1 MDVMNLFLLFAI
13 MLGGYTYYAGLSA
26 GPVMISLIVVA
37 MLVLY
42 VGGKQYLPEN
52 FTGVKSSDKL
62 RSSENF
68 ANASGSFPE
77 EAGPIPDI
85 MGVSEATLVPRSRE
99 FLGGASGSDVMYE
112 DEATGAVSDKPTESE
127 IPLVDNE
134 LPYATTP
141 ILELAD
147 YDDPSSSGMLLG
159 DLNPDE
165 TELDRIAAEEGERG
179 SDVSRAIINKKVID
193 KQFEWSRN
201 LPPSSIV
208 QQIQQSKWNAG
219 LNVSAAPFVDPKA
232 GSAQTT
238 EGFAGL
244 KHQLNPKPALRTGE
258 GFQSGS
264 SATGKKTPYDDI
276 NASNLQPVDMDKLE
290 AEERKIL
297 ATYNPKKS
305 KDMLEYDPDDV
316 KKLLDKVYKVQGKK
330 PHYYKRD
337 DGVVEVYETTDL
349 EPKIWYEGEEE
360 PERADKDS
368 GTNTVAVPSGVNQ
381 YASGL
386 DPFFEPRQTTRP
398 DRNDYTAWTPGLER
412 MFAPTNPTEAWY

>member
-1 MDVMNLFLLFAI
+1 MDVMNFFLLFAI
-13 MLGGYTYYAGLSA
+13 GLGAYTYFAGLSA
-26 GPVMISLIVVA
+26 GPITIALMVVG

-42 VGGKQYLPEN
+42 VGGKQYLP
-52 FTGVKSSDKL
+52 D
-62 RSSENF
+62 NF
-68 ANASGSFPE
+68 ANKESFASGSFPS

-85 MGVSEATLVPRSRE
+85 VGVSEATLVPRSKE

-112 DEATGAVSDKPTESE
+112 DAATGEVSDKPTEAE
-127 IPLVDNE
+127 VPLVDNE
-134 LPYATTP
+134 LPYATSP
-141 ILELAD
+141 IMELAD
-147 YDDPSSSGMLLG
+147 YDDPASSGMLLG

-179 SDVSRAIINKKVID
+179 QDVSRAIINKKVLD

-219 LNVSAAPFVDPKA
+219 LNVSAAPYVDPKA
-232 GSAQTT
+232 GSQTQ
-238 EGFAGL
+238 EGFV
-244 KHQLNPKPALRTGE
+244 
-258 GFQSGS
+258 SGS
-264 SATGKKTPYDDI
+264 STTKKSQYDDI
-276 NASNLQPVDMDKLE
+276 NGSNLQPPDMDKVE

-297 ATYNPKKS
+297 ATYNPKLS
-305 KDMLEYDPDDV
+305 KDMMEYDPEDV

-337 DGVVEVYETTDL
+337 DGVIEVYETTEL

-360 PERADKDS
+360 PERADKND
-368 GTNTVAVPSGVNQ
+368 GTDTVAVPQGVAR
-381 YASGL
+381 YAAGM
-386 DPFFEPRQTTRP
+386 DPFFEARQSTRP

>member
-13 MLGGYTYYAGLSA
+13 GLGAYTYFAGLSA
-26 GPVMISLIVVA
+26 GPITLALIVVG

-42 VGGKQYLPEN
+42 VGGKQYLP
-52 FTGVKSSDKL
+52 D
-62 RSSENF
+62 NF
-68 ANASGSFPE
+68 ANKEAFASGSYPA
-77 EAGPIPDI
+77 EAGPIADTV
-85 MGVSEATLVPRSRE
+85 GVSEATLVPRSRA

-112 DEATGAVSDKPTESE
+112 DAATGEVSDKPTESDV
-127 IPLVDNE
+127 PLVDNE
-134 LPYATTP
+134 LPYATAP

-147 YDDPSSSGMLLG
+147 YDDPASSGMLLG

-179 SDVSRAIINKKVID
+179 QDVSRAIVNKKMID

-219 LNVSAAPFVDPKA
+219 LAVNSAPYVDPKA
-232 GSAQTT
+232 GSA
-238 EGFAGL
+238 
-244 KHQLNPKPALRTGE
+244 E

-264 SATGKKTPYDDI
+264 EKPKKTPYDDI
-276 NASNLQPVDMDKLE
+276 NASNLQPPDMDKVE

-297 ATYNPKKS
+297 ATYNPKLS
-305 KDMLEYDPDDV
+305 KDMLEYDPEDV
-316 KKLLDKVYKVQGKK
+316 KKLLDKVYKVKGKK
-330 PHYYKRD
+330 PSYYKRD
-337 DGVVEVYETTDL
+337 DGVIEVYETTDL

-360 PERADKDS
+360 PERAKEGD
-368 GTNTVAVPSGVNQ
+368 GTDTVAVPQGVAR
-381 YASGL
+381 YAAGM

>member
-1 MDVMNLFLLFAI
+1 MDVMNIFLLFAI
-13 MLGGYTYYAGLSA
+13 GLGVYTYFAGLSA
-26 GPVMISLIVVA
+26 GPIFISLTVLG

-52 FTGVKSSDKL
+52 FT
-62 RSSENF
+62 EPF
-68 ANASGSFPE
+68 ASGSFPE

-85 MGVSEATLVPRSRE
+85 MGVSEATTVPRSKA
-99 FLGGASGSDVMYE
+99 FLGGASGSDMMYE
-112 DEATGAVSDKPTESE
+112 DDATGAVSDKPTESE
-127 IPLVDNE
+127 IPLVDNQ
-134 LPYATTP
+134 LPYATSS
-141 ILELAD
+141 ILELSD

-165 TELDRIAAEEGERG
+165 TEMDRIAAEEGERG
-179 SDVSRAIINKKVID
+179 QDASRTIVNKKMID

-219 LNVSAAPFVDPKA
+219 LSVSAAPFVDPKA
-232 GSAQTT
+232 GSDQTQ
-238 EGFAGL
+238 EGF
-244 KHQLNPKPALRTGE
+244 T
-258 GFQSGS
+258 SGS
-264 SATGKKTPYDDI
+264 SATSKKTPYDDI
-276 NASNLQPVDMDKLE
+276 NASNLQPPDLDKVE

-305 KDMLEYDPDDV
+305 KDMMEYDPEDV

-330 PHYYKRD
+330 PSYYKRD
-337 DGVVEVYETTDL
+337 DGVIEVYETTDL

-360 PERADKDS
+360 PKRADS
-368 GTNTVAVPSGVNQ
+368 GDGTDTVAVPQGVGR
-381 YASGL
+381 YAAGM
-386 DPFFEPRQTTRP
+386 DPFFEPRQSTRP

-412 MFAPTNPTEAWY
+412 MFAPTNPVEAWY

>member
-1 MDVMNLFLLFAI
+1 LGPIRLGTMDVMKIFLLFAI
-13 MLGGYTYYAGLSA
+13 GLGAYTYTAGLGA
-26 GPVMISLIVVA
+26 GPIVVA
-37 MLVLY
+37 LVVLAMGVLY

-52 FTGVKSSDKL
+52 FTGVKS
-62 RSSENF
+62 RENF
-68 ANASGSFPE
+68 ASASYPE
-77 EAGPIPDI
+77 EAGPIADI
-85 MGVSEATLVPRSRE
+85 MGVSEATTVPRSKA

-112 DEATGAVSDKPTESE
+112 DQATGEMSDKPAEAT

-141 ILELAD
+141 IMELAD

-179 SDVSRAIINKKVID
+179 EDVSRAILNKKVLD

-208 QQIQQSKWNAG
+208 QQVQQAKWNAS
-219 LNVSAAPFVDPKA
+219 LNLAAAPYMDPKS
-232 GSAQTT
+232 GSQAV
-238 EGFAGL
+238 EGF
-244 KHQLNPKPALRTGE
+244 K
-258 GFQSGS
+258 SGS
-264 SATGKKTPYDDI
+264 SKTGSSAYDDV
-276 NASNLQPVDMDKLE
+276 NESNLQPLDMDKIE

-297 ATYNPKKS
+297 ATYNPKNS
-305 KDMLEYDPDDV
+305 KDMLEYDPSDV
-316 KKLLDKVYKVQGKK
+316 KKLLDKVYKAKGKK
-330 PHYYKRD
+330 PSYYKRD
-337 DGVVEVYETTDL
+337 DGVIEVYEVTDL

-360 PERADKDS
+360 PERAKSDD
-368 GTNTVAVPSGVNQ
+368 GMDTVAVPSGV
-381 YASGL
+381 ARMAAGM
-386 DPFFEPRQTTRP
+386 DPFFESRQTTRP

>member
-1 MDVMNLFLLFAI
+1 MNLFLLFAI
-13 MLGGYTYYAGLSA
+13 GLGAYTYFAGLSA
-26 GPVMISLIVVA
+26 GPVAISLLVVA

-52 FTGVKSSDKL
+52 FTGVKS
-62 RSSENF
+62 RENF
-68 ANASGSFPE
+68 ASGSYPE
-77 EAGPIPDI
+77 EAGPIADI
-85 MGVSEATLVPRSRE
+85 VGVSEATLVPRSKE
-99 FLGGASGSDVMYE
+99 FIGGASGSDVMYE
-112 DEATGAVSDKPTESE
+112 DEATGEVTDKPTESE
-127 IPLVDNE
+127 IPLMDNQ
-134 LPYATTP
+134 LPYATSS

-179 SDVSRAIINKKVID
+179 SNVSRAIIDKKMID

-219 LNVSAAPFVDPKA
+219 LGVSAAPFIDPKT
-232 GSAQTT
+232 GSQTSI
-238 EGFAGL
+238 E
-244 KHQLNPKPALRTGE
+244 P
-258 GFQSGS
+258 FQSGS
-264 SATGKKTPYDDI
+264 SQKPKKTQYDDV
-276 NASNLQPVDMDKLE
+276 NGSNLQPPDMDKVE

-297 ATYNPKKS
+297 ATYNPKLS
-305 KDMLEYDPDDV
+305 KDMMEYDPDDV

-330 PHYYKRD
+330 PSYYKRD
-337 DGVVEVYETTDL
+337 DGVIEVYETTDL

-360 PERADKDS
+360 PERADKNS
-368 GTNTVAVPSGVNQ
+368 GTDTVAVPAGVNR
-381 YASGL
+381 YAAGL
-386 DPFFEPRQTTRP
+386 DPFFEPRQSTRP

>member
-13 MLGGYTYYAGLSA
+13 GLGAYTYFSGLSA
-26 GPVMISLIVVA
+26 GPVVIALMVIG

-52 FTGVKSSDKL
+52 FTGAKSSDKL
-62 RSSENF
+62 RLSENF
-68 ANASGSFPE
+68 AGAKSRENFASGSYPS
-77 EAGPIPDI
+77 EAGPIADI
-85 MGVSEATLVPRSRE
+85 VGVSEATMVPRSRA
-99 FLGGASGSDVMYE
+99 FLGGASGSEVMYE
-112 DEATGAVSDKPTESE
+112 DDMTGVVSDKPTESE

-134 LPYATTP
+134 LPYATSP
-141 ILELAD
+141 IMELSD

-179 SDVSRAIINKKVID
+179 SNVSRAIIDKKLID

-219 LNVSAAPFVDPKA
+219 LGVSAAPFIDPKVGSQTQEGFVS
-232 GSAQTT
+232 GSA
-238 EGFAGL
+238 
-244 KHQLNPKPALRTGE
+244 
-258 GFQSGS
+258 
-264 SATGKKTPYDDI
+264 SAKKSEYDDI
-276 NASNLQPVDMDKLE
+276 NGTNLQPPDMDKVE

-297 ATYNPKKS
+297 ATYNPKLS
-305 KDMLEYDPDDV
+305 KDMMEYDPDDV

-330 PHYYKRD
+330 PSYYKRD
-337 DGVVEVYETTDL
+337 DGVIEVYETTDL

-368 GTNTVAVPSGVNQ
+368 GTDTVAVPQGVNR
-381 YASGL
+381 YAAGM
-386 DPFFEPRQTTRP
+386 DPFFESRQTTRP

>member
-1 MDVMNLFLLFAI
+1 
-13 MLGGYTYYAGLSA
+13 
-26 GPVMISLIVVA
+26 
-37 MLVLY
+37 
-42 VGGKQYLPEN
+42 
-52 FTGVKSSDKL
+52 
-62 RSSENF
+62 
-68 ANASGSFPE
+68 
-77 EAGPIPDI
+77 
-85 MGVSEATLVPRSRE
+85 VPRSKE

-112 DEATGAVSDKPTESE
+112 DAATGEVSDKPTEAE
-127 IPLVDNE
+127 VPLVDNE
-134 LPYATTP
+134 LPYATSA

-147 YDDPSSSGMLLG
+147 YDDPASSGMLLG

-179 SDVSRAIINKKVID
+179 QDVSRAIVNKKMID

-219 LNVSAAPFVDPKA
+219 LGVSAAPFADPKA
-232 GSAQTT
+232 GSAT
-238 EGFAGL
+238 
-244 KHQLNPKPALRTGE
+244 E

-264 SATGKKTPYDDI
+264 SGSSKKSQYDDI
-276 NASNLQPVDMDKLE
+276 NGSNLQPPDMDKVE

-297 ATYNPKKS
+297 ATYNPKLS
-305 KDMLEYDPDDV
+305 KDMMEYDPEDV

-337 DGVVEVYETTDL
+337 DGVIEVYETTDVD
-349 EPKIWYEGEEE
+349 PKIWYEGEEE
-360 PERADKDS
+360 PERAKEGD
-368 GTNTVAVPSGVNQ
+368 GTDAVAVPQGVAR
-381 YASGL
+381 YASGM
-386 DPFFEPRQTTRP
+386 DPFFESRQTTRP

>member
-1 MDVMNLFLLFAI
+1 MDVMNFFLLFAI
-13 MLGGYTYYAGLSA
+13 GLGAYTYFAGLSA
-26 GPVMISLIVVA
+26 GPITIALMIVG

-52 FTGVKSSDKL
+52 FSTT
-62 RSSENF
+62 EPF
-68 ANASGSFPE
+68 ASGSFPS
-77 EAGPIPDI
+77 EAGPIADI
-85 MGVSEATLVPRSRE
+85 VGVSEATLVPRSKE

-112 DEATGAVSDKPTESE
+112 DQVTGAVSDKPTESE

-134 LPYATTP
+134 LPYATSS
-141 ILELAD
+141 ILELSD

-179 SDVSRAIINKKVID
+179 QDVSRDIVNKKMID

-219 LNVSAAPFVDPKA
+219 VSLSAAPFVDPKA
-232 GSAQTT
+232 GSETQ
-238 EGFAGL
+238 EGFV
-244 KHQLNPKPALRTGE
+244 
-258 GFQSGS
+258 SGS
-264 SATGKKTPYDDI
+264 APTKKKSIYDDV
-276 NASNLQPVDMDKLE
+276 NGSNLQPPDMDKVE

-297 ATYNPKKS
+297 ATYNPKLS
-305 KDMLEYDPDDV
+305 KDMMEYDPDDV

-337 DGVVEVYETTDL
+337 DGVVEVYEVSDL

-360 PERADKDS
+360 PERDDKTS
-368 GTNTVAVPSGVNQ
+368 GTDTVAVPQGVNR
-381 YASGL
+381 YGAGM
-386 DPFFEPRQTTRP
+386 DPFFESRQTTRS

-412 MFAPTNPTEAWY
+412 MFAPTNPVEAWY